1 MGDIFDP
8 KFHKVWDEALI
19 KEKKVRLKW
28 HKEHGTKL
36 KDTCDASDVDEA
48 EESEQPCTCKNKE
61 GKSKSFGKRFDWP
74 RKGATGTNTLVRVID
89 PPYEMKM
96 PHPILKN
103 KLYEGISHHG
113 EGRKKYLKM
122 RWKDEGPDER
132 YFHRM
137 CTSWDYGWNHGKPN
151 ELSCTDPENCKIKE
165 RISN

>member
-1 MGDIFDP
+1 M
-8 KFHKVWDEALI
+8 
-19 KEKKVRLKW
+19 VRLKW
-28 HKEHGTKL
+28 HQEHGTKL
-36 KDTCDASDVDEA
+36 KNISDASDVDEA

-61 GKSKSFGKRFDWP
+61 GKSKSLGKKFDWP
-74 RKGATGTNTLVRVID
+74 RKGARGTNTLVRIID

-96 PHPILKN
+96 PHPMLKN